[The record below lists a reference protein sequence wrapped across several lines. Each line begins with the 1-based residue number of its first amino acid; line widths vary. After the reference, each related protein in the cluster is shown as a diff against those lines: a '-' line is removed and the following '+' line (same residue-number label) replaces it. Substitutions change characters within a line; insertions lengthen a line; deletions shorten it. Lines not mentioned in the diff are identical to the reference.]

1 MHTLPPLL
9 VDLAM
14 VLGVAALTSLLCQK
28 LHLPVVMGYLLA
40 GLVVGPH
47 VPIPLAAD
55 AANVKVLAE
64 LGVIFLLFSIGLEF
78 NREKLKRSGPT
89 AVVVGFIQ
97 VGALAILGYLAAQL
111 LGYNR
116 LESAFAGAALS
127 ISSTMIISKLF
138 DERGERGPLRELVFA
153 VLVTEDLLAILMLAL
168 LSGVAAAGSLSGSQT
183 AFTLGRL
190 ALFLVALVGVGW
202 LLVPRFIRWVD
213 DLGRSE
219 SLLVASV
226 GLCFTLALLA
236 AHFGY
241 SVALGAFIAGV
252 LVAESGRAEQVDHLV
267 LPLRDLFAAI
277 FFVAV
282 GMMIDPRALPALWK
296 PILVFTLLVVVAK
309 LLTVSIGSAL
319 AGQPLRRALGAG
331 LAMTQVG
338 EFSFILVTV
347 GVDLGAVRPTLLPV
361 MVAVCVITSLAT
373 PALMN
378 AGAPMARWVDGRFSP
393 TFRSFSGAYRENL
406 GLAPL
411 GSQLRGQVRGIV
423 VEALGLD
430 VVLVGAS
437 LALDHGVGW
446 IEAYSRIGHTLAA
459 GIIGG
464 SAALLIL
471 ILLLGILQR
480 TRILVD
486 AILGPPPGEPSAVDR
501 LRRRVLRLGLRL
513 GVGLPV
519 LALAQPFLPRLSLV
533 ALLGVLAVVALGLL
547 RRDLG
552 EVRESMVARY
562 PWMRGPEEQDK

>member
-78 NREKLKRSGPT
+78 NREKLRRSGPT
-89 AVVVGFIQ
+89 AVVVGFIE

-282 GMMIDPRALPALWK
+282 GMMIDPRVLPALWK
-296 PILVFTLLVVVAK
+296 PILVFSLLVVAAK
-309 LLTVSIGSAL
+309 LLAVSIGSAL

>member
-78 NREKLKRSGPT
+78 NREKLRRSGPT
-89 AVVVGFIQ
+89 AVVVGFIE

-111 LGYNR
+111 LGFTR

-168 LSGVAAAGSLSGSQT
+168 LSGAAAAGSLSGPQT
-183 AFTLGRL
+183 ALTLGRL
-190 ALFLVALVGVGW
+190 ALFLVALIGVGG

-213 DLGRSE
+213 DLGRPE

-282 GMMIDPRALPALWK
+282 GMMIDPRVLPALWK
-296 PILVFTLLVVVAK
+296 PILVFSLLVVAAK
-309 LLTVSIGSAL
+309 LLAVSIGSAL

-331 LAMTQVG
+331 LVMTQVG
-338 EFSFILVTV
+338 EFGFILVTA

-361 MVAVCVITSLAT
+361 MVAVCVVTSLAT

-446 IEAYSRIGHTLAA
+446 IEAHSRIGHTLAV

-464 SAALLIL
+464 SAVLLIL
-471 ILLLGILQR
+471 VLLLGILQR

>member
-183 AFTLGRL
+183 ALTLGRL

>member
-168 LSGVAAAGSLSGSQT
+168 LSGVAVAGSLSGSQT
-183 AFTLGRL
+183 ALTLGRL

-277 FFVAV
+277 FFVAG